1 MRGSLS
7 SAPSSLTRFCVTAV
21 ILATV
26 IGLVPTSVL
35 SKPLW
40 RSRDG
45 AGNQPVLFSQRSL
58 PVPVQVLACRQRP
71 EAVLRQRQD
80 AIESGLVVCEV

>member
-7 SAPSSLTRFCVTAV
+7 STPSSLTRFHVTAV

-45 AGNQPVLFSQRSL
+45 AGNQPLSYFHNVASLFQSRCW
-58 PVPVQVLACRQRP
+58 PVG
-71 EAVLRQRQD
+71 
-80 AIESGLVVCEV
+80 SGH